1 MGNWVSI
8 TDFAEARGLDRN
20 TINTWIRRHPEVEN
34 ECEIQGRDR
43 CIHTNSPAYKILEEQ
58 YPLPKP
64 VQVLRK
70 EDMPDYYR
78 AIDEAKE
85 AYKVISLLQEQLKEQ
100 AVQIAEQKSVQL
112 LLEDRTA
119 QLNEQKELFKA
130 TQQAHEQSMLQADER
145 TKEAR
150 EKADQERIRAEEA
163 ERKLAEMEQKAA
175 EAEEKAAR
183 MENAGFWARLR
194 KKW

>member
-1 MGNWVSI
+1 MELPFENAISI
-8 TDFAEARGLDRN
+8 RDFAKSRQQDN
-20 TINTWIRRHPEVEN
+20 DTVTTWIRRHPEVDA
-34 ECEIQGRDR
+34 CCQVQGKDKYVDMDSEGF
-43 CIHTNSPAYKILEEQ
+43 NLLEKQ
-58 YPLPKP
+58 YPLPSP
-64 VQVLRK
+64 VHVLRK

-163 ERKLAEMEQKAA
+163 EKKLAEMEQRAA
-175 EAEEKAAR
+175 EAEE
-183 MENAGFWARLR
+183 NVGFWARLR